1 MSRRLLLALALL
13 LVPLGASEAALDIEF
28 GRYHALV
35 IGINDYKNLPRLETA
50 VNDASAV
57 ADLLRQK
64 YGFEVSLLLNPTR
77 SQVIRALDGLRG
89 KLTERDNLLIYYAGH
104 GVLDVEADAGFWMSV
119 DAEESTQAD
128 WISIGTVTQTVK
140 AMSAKHVMVV
150 SDSCYSGTLT
160 RGLSVSVKSG
170 AERAAELER
179 LAGKRSRTA
188 LVSGGLEPVN
198 DGGGDG
204 HSVFTR
210 AFLTALRDSTGV
222 VDGQQ
227 LFTAVRRPVIVNAD
241 QTPEYSD
248 IRRANHEGGDFLF
261 VPVNLDLDAIAS
273 PSSDAASSGFD
284 ARELELAFWNSIK
297 DSVREADYEAY
308 LAQYPSGVY
317 AALARNRLEQPGDES
332 QPKSAA
338 AKPAGPDEKEL
349 AFWNSVRDSAT
360 AEPYA
365 AYLDRFPDGTFASL
379 ARLRLAEIEAQAAAP
394 KETAR
399 LAPTTPALTSA
410 AITGGAKVTYD
421 TWDYRVDRRSE
432 GAIDIDADGDEQR
445 LLFGLIRVGWQAL
458 QKDHELTIS
467 RRELGKLAAAFPL
480 QSGRSVSFKMI
491 DLYEEGAYTHKDRVK
506 VALAVSGRTQ
516 VAFDGNTYEAWV
528 VDTRMELSSPGA
540 SHAST
545 IERRFLF
552 SDSLAITF
560 RVDEEVDEHAK
571 SWELLTPG
579 DYVLRRI
586 D

>member
-1 MSRRLLLALALL
+1 MSRKFVLALALL
-13 LVPLGASEAALDIEF
+13 LLPLAASEAALDIEF
-28 GRYHALV
+28 GRYPALV

-89 KLTERDNLLIYYAGH
+89 KLTERDNLLVYYAGH
-104 GVLDVEADAGFWMSV
+104 GVLDIEADAGFWLSV

-128 WISIGTVTQTVK
+128 WISISTVTQTVK

-160 RGLSVSVKSG
+160 RGLSVSVKTG
-170 AERAAELER
+170 AERQAELER

-188 LVSGGLEPVN
+188 LVSGGLEPVS

-222 VDGQQ
+222 LDGQQ

-241 QTPEYSD
+241 QTPQYSD
-248 IRRANHEGGDFLF
+248 IRRADHEGGDFLF
-261 VPVNLDLDAIAS
+261 VPTNLDLGAPAS
-273 PSSDAASSGFD
+273 PSSDKASSGFD
-284 ARELELAFWNSIK
+284 ARELELAFWNSIQ
-297 DSVREADYEAY
+297 DSERPADYEAY

-317 AALARNRLEQPGDES
+317 ASLARNRIDQFADKPE
-332 QPKSAA
+332 PKPAA
-338 AKPAGPDEKEL
+338 AEASGPDEKEL
-349 AFWNSVRDSAT
+349 AFWNSIQESAS
-360 AEPYA
+360 AAAFA
-365 AYLDRFPDGTFASL
+365 AYLERFPEGTFASL
-379 ARLRLAEIEAQAAAP
+379 ARLRLSEIEAQAAAQ
-394 KETAR
+394 ETAR
-399 LAPTTPALTSA
+399 AAPTTPALSA
-410 AITGGAKVTYD
+410 ASVAGGAKITYD
-421 TWDYRVDRRSE
+421 TWKYRIAARTE
-432 GAIDIDADGDEQR
+432 GAIEIEADGNKQR

-458 QKDHELTIS
+458 QEEHELTIS

-480 QSGRSVSFKMI
+480 QSGRSVSFKLI
-491 DLYEEGAYTHKDRVK
+491 DHYEEGAYTHKDRVK
-506 VALAVSGRTQ
+506 VELTVRGRSQVS
-516 VAFDGNTYEAWV
+516 FEGNTYDVWV
-528 VDTRMELSSPGA
+528 VDTSMKLSNPGA
-540 SHAST
+540 GHAST
-545 IERRFLF
+545 IQRSFLF
-552 SDSLAITF
+552 SDALALWF
-560 RVDEEVDEHAK
+560 RVDEEVDKYAK
-571 SWELLTPG
+571 SWELVTPG